1 MTAKIVIA
9 GAGSI
14 GCYVGG
20 CLALAGKTVTFLAR
34 GRVAAALARDGL
46 RVTDL
51 DGRDHRFAAGSLSV
65 EIDPENALSS
75 ADIVLVTVKSGATL
89 DMAGLVDR
97 YAPSAAVVIS
107 LQNGVENA
115 SRIAAAFATPRTVL
129 AGMVPF
135 NVVLTERAGEP
146 LRAHRATAGHILVE
160 SGKADL
166 AAALSVE
173 GLPVETCADMKSVLW
188 GKLLLNLNNALN
200 ALSDKPLK
208 VELSDRRWRKLLAVA
223 DGGSAC
229 GDEGGIDT
237 AGQAGRGIARL
248 AADDPALAGL
258 AVQPRR
264 PAHAGHRPAGSILDV
279 GRSRP
284 PQGDGNR

>member
-1 MTAKIVIA
+1 VTAKIVIA

-65 EIDPENALSS
+65 EIDPANALSS

-107 LQNGVENA
+107 LQNGVEKCLPHC
-115 SRIAAAFATPRTVL
+115 RCLRDATHG
-129 AGMVPF
+129 AGG
-135 NVVLTERAGEP
+135 NGALQRG
-146 LRAHRATAGHILVE
+146 AHRA
-160 SGKADL
+160 
-166 AAALSVE
+166 
-173 GLPVETCADMKSVLW
+173 
-188 GKLLLNLNNALN
+188 
-200 ALSDKPLK
+200 
-208 VELSDRRWRKLLAVA
+208 
-223 DGGSAC
+223 C
-229 GDEGGIDT
+229 G
-237 AGQAGRGIARL
+237 
-248 AADDPALAGL
+248 
-258 AVQPRR
+258 
-264 PAHAGHRPAGSILDV
+264 
-279 GRSRP
+279 
-284 PQGDGNR
+284 